1 MKKYLPITSIVLL
14 VSLVN
19 ANAQTKALDSIRR
32 EIDKHPQHD
41 TTRLNI
47 LVDYVL
53 SAINTNT
60 SQALPIM
67 QEVVDLSKE
76 IHNTRGVQIGYIYLQ
91 LYYSDRGDFAAST
104 VYADTAIQYLE
115 KDTSRYAQ
123 VNIAYLYNN
132 LGGDNYKLGDY
143 QTAIDQ
149 YLKAAD
155 TLEKYNRFGPLASVY
170 NGLSAIYVE
179 LSQLEKVFEY
189 DRKAIAAAEKSGDKA
204 LIARRQ
210 LDYAERLINQ
220 KKYTDAES
228 ILKKAEPLVAETHD
242 VIAQMLFYQI
252 RGRIRQYKKQ
262 YTQAIADF
270 RAAYEKSLDN
280 DDKYQQVALLD
291 PLIKSLMD
299 AGEMNDAKSLN
310 DTLLNKSVRYQ
321 MPSGRLNAYSN
332 RVKWYL
338 LHNDYTNAY
347 KFLEIKMRLSDSIS
361 SDEIKKKI
369 ALMEVRYQVTGK
381 NREIQSLQEEKEIHE
396 LQLRQKN
403 TLNYI
408 LIGSTASLL
417 VISLLIYRNYRQRQ
431 KLQQQRIIELET
443 EKQLAATEAILKG
456 EEQERSRLAKDLHDG
471 LGGMLSGIKYSLNN
485 MKENM
490 IMAPGDVQ
498 AFEHSIHMLDSSI
511 SEMRRVAHNLMPES
525 LLKFGL
531 DEALSDF
538 CKEMGRNGM
547 LKVVYQSF
555 GLKDKS
561 IDRTL
566 SVTTYRIV
574 QELLNN
580 IVKHAEATKAI
591 VQVSA
596 SETQLTI
603 TVEDDGKGLQPD
615 TRTAP
620 QGIGWKNIRFR
631 VDYHKG
637 IINMRSTP
645 HKSTSIFIEFP
656 IA

>member
-1 MKKYLPITSIVLL
+1 MGKYLLIASIVLL
-14 VSLVN
+14 SLVN
-19 ANAQTKALDSIRR
+19 ANAQTKQLDSIRK

-41 TTRLNI
+41 TTRLTI

-67 QEVVDLSKE
+67 QEIVDLSKE
-76 IHNTRGVQIGYIYLQ
+76 IHNGRGVQIGYIYLQ
-91 LYYSDRGDFAAST
+91 LYYSDRGDFAASA

-115 KDTSRYAQ
+115 KDTSRYARI
-123 VNIAYLYNN
+123 NIAYLYNN

-149 YLKAAD
+149 YIKAAGIF
-155 TLEKYNRFGPLASVY
+155 ERHSRFGPLASVY
-170 NGLSAIYVE
+170 NGLSTIYQE
-179 LSQLEKVFEY
+179 LSQPEKVSEY
-189 DRKAIAAAEKSGDKA
+189 DRKAITAAEKSGDKA
-204 LIARRQ
+204 LIARRR
-210 LDYAERLINQ
+210 LDYANSFYKQ
-220 KKYTDAES
+220 KKYTDAEAY
-228 ILKKAEPLVAETHD
+228 LQKTEPLVKETHD
-242 VIAQMLFYQI
+242 VIAQTLFYQI
-252 RGRIRQYKKQ
+252 RGSILHYKKQ
-262 YTQAIADF
+262 YKQAIADF
-270 RAAYEKSLDN
+270 SAAYELSLEN
-280 DDKYQQVALLD
+280 DDKYQQIALLD
-291 PLIKSLMD
+291 PLIKSLLD
-299 AGEMNDAKSLN
+299 AGDMAEAKHLN
-310 DTLLNKSVRYQ
+310 DTLLNKSVLYQ
-321 MPSGRLNAYSN
+321 IKTGRLNAYSN
-332 RVKWYL
+332 QVRWFVLRK
-338 LHNDYTNAY
+338 DYVNAY
-347 KFLEIKMRLSDSIS
+347 KFLDLKMMLLDSIS
-361 SDEIKKKI
+361 SDEIKKKV
-369 ALMEVRYQVTGK
+369 ALMEVRYKVAGK

-403 TLNYI
+403 ALNYI
-408 LIGSTASLL
+408 LIGST
-417 VISLLIYRNYRQRQ
+417 VSLLIIALLIYHNYRQRQ
-431 KLQQQRIIELET
+431 KLQQQRINELET
-443 EKQLAATEAILKG
+443 EKQLTATEAILKG

-531 DEALSDF
+531 DEALNDF
-538 CKEMGRNGM
+538 CREMGRNGM
-547 LKVVYQSF
+547 LKVIYQSF
-555 GLKDKS
+555 GLRDKS
-561 IDRTL
+561 IDRGL
-566 SVTTYRIV
+566 SVTVYRVV

-580 IVKHAEATKAI
+580 VVKHAEATRAI

-603 TVEDDGKGLQPD
+603 TVEDDGKGMAAD
-615 TRTAP
+615 VWKAA
-620 QGIGWKNIRFR
+620 QGIGWKNIRSR

-637 IINMRSTP
+637 VVNMQSVP
-645 HKSTSIFIEFP
+645 HKSTSVFIEFP

>member
-1 MKKYLPITSIVLL
+1 MKKHLLLTAIVF
-14 VSLVN
+14 VSLVG
-19 ANAQTKALDSIRR
+19 ANAQTKQLDSIRR
-32 EIDKHPQHD
+32 EIDRHPQHD
-41 TTRLNI
+41 TTRLTI

-53 SAINTNT
+53 KAINTNT

-67 QEVVDLSKE
+67 REVVDLSKE
-76 IHNTRGVQIGYIYLQ
+76 IHNSRGVQIGYIYLQ
-91 LYYSDRGDFAAST
+91 LYYSDRGDFAVSNF
-104 VYADTAIQYLE
+104 YADTAIQYLE

-123 VNIAYLYNN
+123 INIAYLYNN

-143 QTAIDQ
+143 QVAIDH
-149 YLKAAD
+149 YIKSAD
-155 TLEKYNRFGPLASVY
+155 ILERYNRFAPLASVY
-170 NGLSAIYVE
+170 NGLSAIYQE
-179 LSQLEKVFEY
+179 LSQLEKVSEY
-189 DRKAIAAAEKSGDKA
+189 DRKAMMAAEKSGDKA

-210 LDYAERLINQ
+210 LDFADRLNKQKNYAA
-220 KKYTDAES
+220 AES
-228 ILKKAEPLVAETHD
+228 YLKKAEPLVEETHD

-252 RGRIRQYKKQ
+252 RGSIHQYRKQYK
-262 YTQAIADF
+262 QAIADF
-270 RAAYEKSLDN
+270 KAAYQLSLDN

-299 AGEMNDAKSLN
+299 AGNVNDAEKFN
-310 DTLLNKSVRYQ
+310 DTLLIKSVRYRIQ
-321 MPSGRLNAYSN
+321 SGRLNAYDN
-332 RVKWYL
+332 KAKWYVL
-338 LHNDYTNAY
+338 RNDYANAY
-347 KFLEIKMRLSDSIS
+347 KFLDSKKLLSDSIS

-369 ALMEVRYQVTGK
+369 ALMEVRYKVAAK
-381 NREIQSLQEEKEIHE
+381 NREIKSLQEEKEIHE

-408 LIGSTASLL
+408 LIGSMLSLLTISLL
-417 VISLLIYRNYRQRQ
+417 VYHNYRQRQ
-431 KLQQQRIIELET
+431 KLQQQRINELET
-443 EKQLAATEAILKG
+443 EKQLTATEAILKG

-490 IMAPGDVQ
+490 IMAPGDLQ

-531 DEALSDF
+531 NEALNDF

-555 GLKDKS
+555 GLKDKA
-561 IDRTL
+561 IDRSL
-566 SVTTYRIV
+566 SVTTYRVV

-580 IVKHAEATKAI
+580 VVKHADAKQAI
-591 VQVSA
+591 VQISV
-596 SETQLTI
+596 SETQLAI
-603 TVEDDGKGLQPD
+603 TVEDDGSGMAPD
-615 TRTAP
+615 TLHAP
-620 QGIGWKNIRFR
+620 GGIGWKNIRSR

-637 IINMRSTP
+637 TVNMQSTP
-645 HKSTSIFIEFP
+645 GKGTSIFIEFP
-656 IA
+656 LV